1 VCFSPS
7 SAQADTGS
15 RLASS
20 SWDNTVKIWDI
31 FGRQGL
37 LETLQ
42 HSSEVVTCDFHPSIK
57 NELVSS
63 TLGGQMF
70 VWDSEEG
77 NIKSFIEAKDDL
89 AGGRHQDDRMSAK
102 KSTKNKHMS
111 AVALSP
117 NGDFVIGGGNSKNI
131 CLYDLRHKVL
141 LKRFA
146 ITQNRS
152 LDGVLHI
159 LNSKNVKEGGILAH
173 EIDVLDSDLEEDAW
187 TNNEVVKGAKLAK
200 NLAGKRNTKLAVRI
214 KCLKFSPDGTMIA
227 AATTE
232 GLVIYNNQL
241 QLGAYFN
248 PFDLDESVTIDN
260 IIAKVKAEEYLTALI
275 LALRLGER
283 NVTQTVYKCIP
294 VSSVPL
300 LCAHFPVGFI
310 DRLLQFLATEIESSQ
325 HVEWAMIWINNVVRF
340 HGAKLQNTDE
350 ITSQKTPLRA
360 LMLRILSSL
369 QFYNESLSK
378 VQHKNTHLMALM
390 VNQASRPQ
398 ETDEA
403 MTDTA

>member
-1 VCFSPS
+1 
-7 SAQADTGS
+7 
-15 RLASS
+15 
-20 SWDNTVKIWDI
+20 
-31 FGRQGL
+31 
-37 LETLQ
+37 
-42 HSSEVVTCDFHPSIK
+42 
-57 NELVSS
+57 
-63 TLGGQMF
+63 MF